1 MYLYFVLLN
10 VKNKSI
16 LNLQVE
22 QKILKEIR

>member
-1 MYLYFVLLN
+1 MYLYFVPLN